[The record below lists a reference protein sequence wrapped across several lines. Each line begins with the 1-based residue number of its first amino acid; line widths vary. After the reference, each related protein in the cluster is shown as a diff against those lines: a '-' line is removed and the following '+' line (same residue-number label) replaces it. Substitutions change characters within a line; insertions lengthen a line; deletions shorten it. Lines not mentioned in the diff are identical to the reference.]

1 MEISSLEKQLED
13 YILQNKEKHYRLAY
27 SYVKN
32 IEDALDVVQESIY
45 KAFSNINT
53 LRTPDYIKTWFYKI
67 LVNTAIALLRKQK
80 RLVIIE
86 DEFLDGIN
94 QSAVDTYEDIDL
106 KKALESLPV
115 KYRSVVELRYFEDLK
130 IEEIAAILEENVNTI
145 KTRLYKALKV
155 LRISMDELE
164 LREDVL

>member
-155 LRISMDELE
+155 LRISMDEFE
-164 LREDVL
+164 VREDVL